1 MVHKRYVS
9 RALAELRL
17 QELDYY
23 DPSSG
28 RTSLLMNGEEDSIW
42 QAIEQLPPKCREI
55 VKLRYQEGL
64 KTREISDAMG
74 ISSRTV
80 ETQLYKALKLLK
92 GKVSRFSYFF
102 WSLL

>member
-1 MVHKRYVS
+1 M
-9 RALAELRL
+9 AALRL
-17 QELDYY
+17 EELAYY

-28 RTSLLMNGEEDSIW
+28 KESLLAAGTNSGIW

-55 VKLRYQEGL
+55 VKMRYQEGL

-80 ETQLYKALKLLK
+80 ETHLYKALKLLK
-92 GKVSRFSYFF
+92 GKVRKLSYLF
-102 WSLL
+102 WSLF